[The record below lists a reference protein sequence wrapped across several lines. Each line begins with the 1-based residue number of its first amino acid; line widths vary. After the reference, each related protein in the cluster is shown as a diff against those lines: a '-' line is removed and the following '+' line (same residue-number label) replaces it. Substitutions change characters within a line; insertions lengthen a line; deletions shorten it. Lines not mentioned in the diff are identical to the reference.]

1 MPSFAGYTALEANN
15 VASDY
20 GLNICFK
27 GAISSGGTC
36 TAQSVKEGEVLA
48 PGSVI
53 TLTFTAASSE
63 GFND

>member
-1 MPSFAGYTALEANN
+1 M
-15 VASDY
+15 ASDY

-63 GFND
+63 GFSD